1 MSVMDGDW
9 ETLWRP
15 ASPPLRPYVA
25 GYLAYRQTGAAPG
38 THRGLP
44 SPYLTMIVAVDDP
57 LTMLAHADPAQAGG
71 DFWTLVG
78 GLHARPALIGH
89 PGRQAG
95 VQIALRPLG
104 LRSLLGLP
112 AGELFERDVTGDTVF
127 GRLAAELHER
137 VHDVSTWERRI
148 AAIDLVLSRALRPA
162 PDVRPEVAWAWREI
176 MRTGGA
182 VRVADLAAEVGL
194 STRYLDTTMR
204 RETGLS
210 PKLAARVVRFDRAT
224 RLLVSGP
231 GRLADVAAECG
242 YFDQAHLA
250 RDFREL
256 AGCSPSRWLAE
267 EFRFVQVD
275 EDSASAE

>member
-1 MSVMDGDW
+1 
-9 ETLWRP
+9 
-15 ASPPLRPYVA
+15 
-25 GYLAYRQTGAAPG
+25 
-38 THRGLP
+38 
-44 SPYLTMIVAVDDP
+44 
-57 LTMLAHADPAQAGG
+57 
-71 DFWTLVG
+71 
-78 GLHARPALIGH
+78 
-89 PGRQAG
+89 
-95 VQIALRPLG
+95 
-104 LRSLLGLP
+104 
-112 AGELFERDVTGDTVF
+112 VF

-137 VHDVSTWERRI
+137 VHEVSTWERRI
-148 AAIDLVLSRALRPA
+148 AGIDLVLSRALRPA

-194 STRYLDTTMR
+194 STRHLDTTMR

-224 RLLVSGP
+224 RLLMSGP
-231 GRLADVAAECG
+231 GRLADVAVECG